1 MNPKVT
7 ALVPAYRCPK
17 YLERAILSALNKSYK
32 DLELWIFD
40 NVSGDN
46 TKFNKVTNLN
56 NV

>member
-7 ALVPAYRCPK
+7 AVVSAYRCPK
-17 YLERAILSALNKSYK
+17 YLKRAILSVLNESYK
-32 DLELWIFD
+32 DLELSIF
-40 NVSGDN
+40 NNASVDN